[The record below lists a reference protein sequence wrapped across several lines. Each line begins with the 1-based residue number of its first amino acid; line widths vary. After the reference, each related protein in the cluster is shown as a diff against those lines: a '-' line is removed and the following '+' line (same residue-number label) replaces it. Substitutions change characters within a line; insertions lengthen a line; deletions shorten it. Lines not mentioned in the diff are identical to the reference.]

1 MKLLGVETLTAW
13 RRHARLRSIC
23 LTGYTEERD
32 SIYEMIW
39 AAGGR
44 HTGRLTKAASHLVR
58 PPPAP
63 DPTREGSR
71 EATENLRAHARVSTG
86 EAVCTEHSNELSL
99 TRMGCNGVD
108 GILTREGKSGSHE

>member
-1 MKLLGVETLTAW
+1 MPTERLSTVRSRFCEAPRVETLTD
-13 RRHARLRSIC
+13 ARLRSIC

-58 PPPAP
+58 P
-63 DPTREGSR
+63 TRR
-71 EATENLRAHARVSTG
+71 DG
-86 EAVCTEHSNELSL
+86 EV
-99 TRMGCNGVD
+99 
-108 GILTREGKSGSHE
+108 GKSRTSGMHWRG